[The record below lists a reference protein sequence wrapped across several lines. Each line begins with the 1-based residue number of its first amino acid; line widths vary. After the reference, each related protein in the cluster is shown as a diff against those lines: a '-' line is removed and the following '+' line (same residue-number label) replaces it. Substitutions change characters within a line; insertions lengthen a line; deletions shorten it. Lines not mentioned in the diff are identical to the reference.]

1 MIWLKPA
8 TIAQKLIASFILL
21 SLIWCLLCAFIIKL
35 LLNLDASN
43 AALMER
49 QASIMAKSGDIQYQ
63 TAMQSYSLA
72 SYMATTGAGAL
83 GDTKAEEALKLA
95 NRRVAEVL
103 EGLRVSLEDSAA
115 HEHLDAIGQSNIRFA
130 ELADQILT
138 LAQDNRVKAEVLMQ
152 TEAGR
157 LSKII
162 IKAASELSQRQQ
174 ELVSNERLHKR
185 EEAGRAISIML
196 WFAGLLLLASVAG
209 SYYVSRKLTKP
220 IVSIVGYTKQVAQGN
235 LENSEWNVASR
246 DEIGLLY
253 GHFKVMT
260 DNLRGLIASM
270 ATSSETIVNA
280 LGQWKR
286 SAIHTSKSSRSI
298 AEAMQQVQT
307 SFHAQRHEITMTLRS
322 AGEVAAG
329 VEQINTATAESVQ
342 RFERMLQLTAASGGE
357 MEETVRQM
365 AAINEA
371 VGAVE
376 SQFGQLRSR
385 AENIGRV
392 IQMIVVI
399 AKQTNLLAL
408 NASIEASR
416 AGASGKGFAVIAN
429 EIRLL
434 SQQSGQSAKAAQ
446 EIVEQIWASVD
457 MMNERVTQ
465 SVGEVQG
472 GIVSVCK
479 AEEAFRTISGSIED
493 SADEIGKISEAAR
506 RIKEM
511 AEKMTKVFE
520 QIDSVTLAPAGKTVE
535 VSAAVQEQLA
545 AMDELNA
552 AAEGLSGMAQQ
563 LDEGVKRFNW

>member
-520 QIDSVTLAPAGKTVE
+520 QIDSVTLATAGKTVE